1 MSKKI
6 YFWMLP
12 LVLMLLSWSSDD
24 PNNTSSVDETATT
37 NQLISLVNDYR
48 QNIGKPLLIRNATA
62 DNLAAEHANYMVS
75 KKAVTSDNFEVRWE
89 VLEEKENAEDIS
101 ENVGV
106 DISAEKA
113 MNAYLSRVWL
123 KANVEG
129 DFTHTGISVK
139 KDAQGRY
146 FYVQIF
152 YKK

>member
-6 YFWMLP
+6 FFWMLP
-12 LVLMLLSWSSDD
+12 LVIMLISWSSID
-24 PNNTSSVDETATT
+24 PNNVNSVDEITTT

-48 QNIGKPLLIRNATA
+48 QSIGKPLLIRNATA
-62 DNLAAEHANYMVS
+62 DKLAAEHANYMVS
-75 KKAVTSDNFEVRWE
+75 NKDVSTDNFETRWE
-89 VLEEKENAEDIS
+89 ALELKENAQDVS

-129 DFTHTGISVK
+129 DFTHTGIAVK
-139 KDAQGRY
+139 KDAKGRY
-146 FYVQIF
+146 FYTQIF
-152 YKK
+152 YTK